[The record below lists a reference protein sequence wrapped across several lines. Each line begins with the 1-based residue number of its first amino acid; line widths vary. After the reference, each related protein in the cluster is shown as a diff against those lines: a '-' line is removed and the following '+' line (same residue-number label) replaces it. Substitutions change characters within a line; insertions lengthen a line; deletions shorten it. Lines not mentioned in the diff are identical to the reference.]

1 MNDRSARRLRHA
13 VIGAGAGVL
22 KAHMPALLL
31 PSVDLVAVTD
41 TDEASGRSRAAE
53 LGCAFYGDHLDML
66 ADEAPEVC
74 VILAPQPF
82 HARIAIDCLE
92 AGSHV
97 LVEKPMA
104 VRLDE
109 ADTMVEVAEATGRLL
124 AVNFQRRFRPEVRAA
139 KRLIKG
145 GELGD
150 VQRISTT
157 HYWTRPAA
165 YYQTTPCRAIPAIEG
180 GGLLMNQAS
189 HDLDLLCHLLGM
201 PERVVAWTD
210 TILHDVEVED
220 TVQAMLRWPGGV
232 FGSLYTSTAG
242 AGDEPNLVVYGTA
255 SRLRVFEGGLEFE
268 RFGVDLKE
276 YGCRGA
282 RVLRAAFESG
292 AGAGG
297 AGGSTRRSSA
307 RLPGP
312 SRSHPEGFTAH
323 GGRHRGAQVAGAGA
337 RYNLLEL
344 HPRTG
349 VAAAE
354 LEHLR
359 LCARRAAYRGKG
371 EMNEPRAGYERSRV
385 PALRARWTV

>member
-1 MNDRSARRLRHA
+1 VNDRSARRLRHA

-41 TDEASGRSRAAE
+41 TDEASERSRAAE

-109 ADTMVEVAEATGRLL
+109 ADTMVEVAEATGQLL

-165 YYQTTPCRAIPAIEG
+165 YYQTTPWRALPAIEG

-220 TVQAMLRWPGGV
+220 TVQAMLRWRGGV

-255 SRLRVFEGGLEFE
+255 GCGSSRVGLSSRGLGWILRSTLPWSQIPSGRLRI
-268 RFGVDLKE
+268 RSR
-276 YGCRGA
+276 CRWSW
-282 RVLRAAFESG
+282 RQS
-292 AGAGG
+292 
-297 AGGSTRRSSA
+297 RRSSA

-323 GGRHRGAQVAGAGA
+323 GGRH
-337 RYNLLEL
+337 
-344 HPRTG
+344 
-349 VAAAE
+349 
-354 LEHLR
+354 
-359 LCARRAAYRGKG
+359 
-371 EMNEPRAGYERSRV
+371 
-385 PALRARWTV
+385 